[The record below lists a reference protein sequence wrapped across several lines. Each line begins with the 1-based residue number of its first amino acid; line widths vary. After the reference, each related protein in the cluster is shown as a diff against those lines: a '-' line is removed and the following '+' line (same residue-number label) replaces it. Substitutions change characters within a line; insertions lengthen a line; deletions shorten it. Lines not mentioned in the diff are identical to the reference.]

1 VLIGGRSEEVEQIF
15 TNLIANA
22 LHEMPVGGTLSIDLK
37 VESEKALVHV
47 GDTGSGICA
56 GNLVKIFDP
65 FYTTKSNG
73 TGFGL
78 SVVLRVVKSCNGN
91 IRVESEEGKGADFY
105 MEFPLLIPDVNSE
118 DV

>member
-22 LHEMPVGGTLSIDLK
+22 LHEMPAGGTLSIDLS
-37 VESEKALVHV
+37 VENEKARVHV

-56 GNLVKIFDP
+56 DNLVKIFDP

-91 IRVESEEGKGADFY
+91 IRVESEAGKGANFY
-105 MEFPLLIPDVNSE
+105 MDFPLLLPDVKTE
-118 DV
+118 DI